1 MKLQEHSG
9 HYMGEVRVKVKLTNT
24 ADAAAAA
31 AGKLPA
37 EAVRMVEAD
46 ALVDTG
52 AIRSCV
58 PAPLL
63 ARLGVQPVEKIMV
76 EYADGRKEAVG
87 RAEGI
92 RFEIMHRGSSDD
104 ALEIGDEVWI
114 GQTLLEKMDLLVDC
128 AGQRLVPNPAHPDVA
143 VNKLK

>member
-1 MKLQEHSG
+1 MKLQEQHG
-9 HYMGEVRVKVKLTNT
+9 HYLGEIRVKVKLTNT

-37 EAVRMVEAD
+37 EAVRTVEAD

-76 EYADGRKEAVG
+76 EYAGGRKEAVG

-92 RFEIMHRGSSDD
+92 RFEIMHPGSSDD
-104 ALEIGDEVWI
+104 ALEIGDEVTNL
-114 GQTLLEKMDLLVDC
+114 QSV
-128 AGQRLVPNPAHPDVA
+128 VA
-143 VNKLK
+143 RPW

>member
-1 MKLQEHSG
+1 MKLNET
-9 HYMGEVRVKVKLTNT
+9 MGEVRVKVKLTNT

-31 AGKLPA
+31 AGRLAPA
-37 EAVRMVEAD
+37 AVRSVEAD

-63 ARLGVQPVEKIMV
+63 DELGIQPYEKAIV

-87 RAEGI
+87 LAEGV
-92 RFEIMHRGSSDD
+92 RFEIMHRRSSDD
-104 ALEIGDEVWI
+104 ALVLGDEVLI
-114 GQTLLEKMDLLVDC
+114 GQTFLEKIDLLVDC
-128 AGQRLVPNPAHPDVA
+128 AGQRVLPNPSHTDVA